1 MYTAPQQETHHQI
14 PQRQPS
20 FTGLPPI
27 SPGPEFGSALGISS
41 AHFVLAGSSEEDTT
55 IVPRDRT
62 LDLQQGLDRRTA
74 ATSSSPP
81 AASEP
86 APTVAPVPRSLP
98 SPQSWMND
106 AVSHN
111 GIKSVA
117 ETTTSNHNK
126 AGLTNLTHTR
136 ADSSSGASTG
146 PSSPSMNNYSTQ
158 PVSTYRPSQ
167 GHSVHM
173 QGAYAVNT
181 QPIQGQQ
188 QHFAHQPVGQSQ
200 QVGGGQYTVTVNGN
214 TFQQQQH
221 PYMQQQQNQH
231 LQQQQQQQHHEP
243 YQPQQQ
249 HHFNQPSPHN
259 GGQHNVN
266 GDVNGMAQQ
275 QYQPQQHQLQSQQ
288 QQFAQPSSQ
297 YAVQNGQ
304 PNFASNPQGGGA
316 PASYQQFAAS
326 SGTPRAM
333 PSPSL
338 AQNGTFILPPGW
350 KAEESHLQQPL
361 SSPRHRGSPSI
372 SSVKPQPTREA
383 YEIDKETGAMSTRS
397 VSPPTQ
403 STGNM
408 RQLLQ
413 EASASSSSQ
422 NGYAPPNPPFAHHGQ
437 STPGPSGGQSS
448 SQNGFAPPNPPFAQ
462 QDHGAPLGR
471 TSTNNTQ
478 GSDRPDSKR
487 SSRVFNSIR
496 NRLGGNMNDDV
507 TGDGV
512 SDASAL
518 SEEQVKKGPSNLF
531 GLRGNGQQS
540 GEGRASYDLVGNPER
555 SFFEAPSEK
564 KHSFFTRPTKGMG
577 FGSSGQDQSSRPGTS
592 GSYGGMSSPPP
603 IVGFGPSVPRKNRFS
618 KITGMLNRDGKPE
631 NQLSQPQSYN
641 SQTHVSRPSLT
652 GQRPFPGMPMSPPG
666 GPVGVSEMNTP
677 NRSRAASAATETRPS
692 FGEHGRNMSVQGFM
706 STQPATGH
714 FGEEDRG
721 RKVSAGN
728 LLSKFMGKRSESKT
742 REQQLQASSS
752 GLGQP
757 QGMMNQG
764 QSPPRPGQPGQF
776 PSFLAHSMGMPGQ
789 PPVLPPQGQYA
800 GLAQQVH
807 QNQHQQQ
814 LQGQSQPP
822 PPPPTGLSSA
832 RLGAYLQGGPS
843 PGVSPVTQSS
853 GSPFTAQP
861 PGPLNVDTRQP
872 TPLQTTQAPSQ
883 QGIQNPQSPV
893 AVVQIATAVPIRQV
907 ERSPNSN
914 SVTGGF
920 SGQNS
925 PQDSVRGRSS
935 SVVNQIDVAGPRRPL
950 LDAQGRIRSGSSAVS
965 QPNTTQSP
973 HPVHIASLQ
982 QAPPV
987 RKPIHPS
994 SPQDTAHSGPQDSSS
1009 IDDER
1014 HESIGHSSQDS
1025 PTARRVSQNT
1035 ANHSQSASQT
1045 TPSTSPA
1052 PSQEQQP
1059 VPPHGPPK
1067 SIDAGLAQQYQPDQ
1081 NQPSA
1086 PSPSVYRPSGPQ
1098 PVHAIQQPVQAPPV
1112 QWGATNRGQADFQ
1125 SPPGQ
1130 QIAPPV
1136 QYSMQGRPPH
1146 DMMMMTAPPQE
1157 QHPDKE
1163 GAFSR
1168 MLKTSKTFVQE
1179 RTSNEKSKS
1188 EREKLGAKLL
1198 GAFKKAK
1205 QAEALPPTPP
1215 PVASGPP
1222 GGPAWGSLQTQ
1233 TPQPMQR
1240 PSPPLQNQSSPLP
1253 TPQVVTEGL
1262 QQMPSKAQQLLGQ
1275 PPNAMYQAPADQPP
1289 PKPRRSSSETA
1300 KSQPYLNYQEERQV
1314 PGKTTPPLSPDHIGT
1329 PPAAAATAAAPSTS
1343 QTSQP
1348 NPGRPSTSSL
1358 PSGQETRGPAPPQ
1371 QKPQQQSTH
1380 QPRPSFDKPMA
1391 SNPAPTSR
1399 AKNSKQQIVVQD
1411 QQYAPVAIPQA
1422 YAPVYA
1428 GRAAP
1433 APMIN
1438 APVYA
1443 QPLMPYQAQQ
1453 QQWMHPSMMQDMV
1466 PGQIPPHMA
1475 QQGVY
1480 QQYPPYQ
1487 GTPPPMMSG
1496 GYQAPPQQYMQTQ
1509 STTPVAPDQGQRP
1522 SPGVSTQQP
1531 VHQTQTGQHDVQR
1544 PLQQSSGESSE
1555 QLREQPAQQQS
1566 WQQPMASPSPA
1577 REQQAQ
1583 SENQQT
1589 AIPPQ
1594 QFSST
1599 PSQQPTPVPPQSAHS
1614 PPASV
1619 LPAAPGTQQRFKVTP
1634 DVVTASP
1641 VQVNDAQF
1649 QVHQPSPVKPKPNS
1663 PSNDN
1668 VPRSTFAVQAVPEQ
1682 SQLQPP
1688 QSSSGDLMPQRQTS
1702 GASQVSSL
1710 TTEPATHKGSPDI
1723 QRAQIAQTA
1732 QSPGSVPGAP
1742 TASPV
1747 RQLAPITLKDEPWPR
1762 EEDSNT
1768 SAPIDKDDLYGATP
1782 RQSAMVAQEQYPI
1795 EHIIVSEPAQQSPI
1809 DESESKF
1816 AGMPAGVSVESNPE
1830 PKTASPAQ
1838 QHFFVDASPVIY
1850 QPKSATPPSAATTTS
1865 PLPNADTL
1873 AQSKSSAHLADEE
1886 PPSPTESELK
1896 PEEAKKEKDEQA
1908 NTGVGASSE
1917 NGKTN
1922 TTTINGK
1929 PVQSSQEIFDEHKR
1943 KQLVRDMEEKIA
1955 IMPEQPMLEPPK
1967 KMEDVPMMSATS
1979 YPGQEWNPYGDGFE
1993 EDDE

>member
-1 MYTAPQQETHHQI
+1 MYTAPHQEHQI

-20 FTGLPPI
+20 FIGLPPI
-27 SPGPEFGSALGISS
+27 SPGPEFGSALGFSS
-41 AHFVLAGSSEEDTT
+41 AHFGLFGSSQEDTT
-55 IVPRDRT
+55 TTTTTAPRDRN
-62 LDLQQGLDRRTA
+62 LDLQGLDRRTA
-74 ATSSSPP
+74 ASSSSFSSPP
-81 AASEP
+81 AAPEP
-86 APTVAPVPRSLP
+86 APVAPVPRSLP
-98 SPQSWMND
+98 SPQSWTNE
-106 AVSHN
+106 AVAYNSN
-111 GIKSVA
+111 KNVA
-117 ETTTSNHNK
+117 ETTSSDHNK
-126 AGLTNLTHTR
+126 AGLTNAIHTR
-136 ADSSSGASTG
+136 ADSSSGALTG

-167 GHSVHM
+167 GQSVHM

-181 QPIQGQQ
+181 QPLQSQQ
-188 QHFAHQPVGQSQ
+188 QHYAHQPVGQSHQ
-200 QVGGGQYTVTVNGN
+200 IGGGQYTVTVNGN

-221 PYMQQQQNQH
+221 PYLQQQQNQH
-231 LQQQQQQQHHEP
+231 LQHQQQQQEH
-243 YQPQQQ
+243 YQPQQQAQQQ
-249 HHFNQPSPHN
+249 HHFNRPNPHN
-259 GGQHNVN
+259 GGQYNVN
-266 GDVNGMAQQ
+266 GDGNGMSQQ
-275 QYQPQQHQLQSQQ
+275 QDQPQQHQLQNQQ
-288 QQFAQPSSQ
+288 QQYAQPGSQ
-297 YAVQNGQ
+297 FAVQNGQ
-304 PNFASNPQGGGA
+304 PNFAGNQQGGGA
-316 PASYQQFAAS
+316 PASHQQFAAS

-361 SSPRHRGSPSI
+361 TSPRHRGSPSI
-372 SSVKPQPTREA
+372 SSVKPQPSREA

-413 EASASSSSQ
+413 EASASSSQ
-422 NGYAPPNPPFAHHGQ
+422 NGYAPPNPPFAQHGQ
-437 STPGPSGGQSS
+437 ATPGSSGGQSS
-448 SQNGFAPPNPPFAQ
+448 SPNGFAPPNPPFAQ

-531 GLRGNGQQS
+531 GLRGHGQQAS
-540 GEGRASYDLVGNPER
+540 EGRASYDLVGNPER

-564 KHSFFTRPTKGMG
+564 KRSFFTRPTGGMG
-577 FGSSGQDQSSRPGTS
+577 FGSSGQDQPSRPGTS
-592 GSYGGMSSPPP
+592 ESYGGMSSPPP

-618 KITGMLNRDGKPE
+618 KITGMLNRDAKPE

-641 SQTHVSRPSLT
+641 GQAHMSRPSLT

-666 GPVGVSEMNTP
+666 GPVGVAQVNTP
-677 NRSRAASAATETRPS
+677 HRSRAASAATETRPS

-706 STQPATGH
+706 STQPPGH
-714 FGEEDRG
+714 FSEEDRG

-728 LLSKFMGKRSESKT
+728 LLSKFIGKRSESKT
-742 REQQLQASSS
+742 REQQLQASNS

-814 LQGQSQPP
+814 LQGQPQSPP
-822 PPPPTGLSSA
+822 PGLSSA

-872 TPLQTTQAPSQ
+872 NPLQITQAPSQ
-883 QGIQNPQSPV
+883 QGTQNPQSPV

-935 SVVNQIDVAGPRRPL
+935 SVVNQIEVPGPRRPL
-950 LDAQGRIRSGSSAVS
+950 LDSQGRIRSGSSAIS
-965 QPNTTQSP
+965 QPNATQSP
-973 HPVHIASLQ
+973 HPVHIAALQ
-982 QAPPV
+982 QAPAVRRPV
-987 RKPIHPS
+987 HPS
-994 SPQDTAHSGPQDSSS
+994 SPQDTSHLGPQDSSS

-1014 HESIGHSSQDS
+1014 QQSIGHSSQDS

-1059 VPPHGPPK
+1059 GPPHAPPK

-1081 NQPSA
+1081 SQPSA

-1098 PVHAIQQPVQAPPV
+1098 PVHAIQQPVQPPPV
-1112 QWGATNRGQADFQ
+1112 QWGAPNRGQNDFQ
-1125 SPPGQ
+1125 NPASQ
-1130 QIAPPV
+1130 QSAPPV
-1136 QYSMQGRPPH
+1136 QQYSMQGRPPH
-1146 DMMMMTAPPQE
+1146 DMMMMTAAPQE
-1157 QHPDKE
+1157 QNPDKE
-1163 GAFSR
+1163 GAFAR

-1179 RTSNEKSKS
+1179 RTSSEKSKS

-1205 QAEALPPTPP
+1205 QAEATPPTTP

-1233 TPQPMQR
+1233 VPQPLQR
-1240 PSPPLQNQSSPLP
+1240 PSPPLQTQSAPLP

-1289 PKPRRSSSETA
+1289 PKARRSSSETA
-1300 KSQPYLNYQEERQV
+1300 KSQPYLNYQEERQA

-1329 PPAAAATAAAPSTS
+1329 PPATTATVPSAS
-1343 QTSQP
+1343 QSSQP
-1348 NPGRPSTSSL
+1348 NPGRPSTSSA
-1358 PSGQETRGPAPPQ
+1358 PSVQGSQGPVPPQ
-1371 QKPQQQSTH
+1371 QKPQQQPT
-1380 QPRPSFDKPMA
+1380 QPRPSFDKPMS
-1391 SNPAPTSR
+1391 SNSAAPSR
-1399 AKNSKQQIVVQD
+1399 GKNPKQQFVAPD

-1422 YAPVYA
+1422 YATVYA
-1428 GRAAP
+1428 GQATP
-1433 APMIN
+1433 ALAVN

-1443 QPLMPYQAQQ
+1443 QPPLPYQAQQ
-1453 QQWMHPSMMQDMV
+1453 QQWMHPSMMHGMV
-1466 PGQIPPHMA
+1466 PGQMPPHMA
-1475 QQGVY
+1475 QQGLY

-1487 GTPPPMMSG
+1487 GTPPPIMNAA
-1496 GYQAPPQQYMQTQ
+1496 YQAPPQQYMQAQ
-1509 STTPVAPDQGQRP
+1509 PGTPAPPNQGRLP
-1522 SPGVSTQQP
+1522 SPGVSGQQP
-1531 VHQTQTGQHDVQR
+1531 VHQ
-1544 PLQQSSGESSE
+1544 PSSGEYSE
-1555 QLREQPAQQQS
+1555 QPREPSTQQQG
-1566 WQQPMASPSPA
+1566 WQQPMTASPPVQEQRAQSVD
-1577 REQQAQ
+1577 QQA
-1583 SENQQT
+1583 SITQQQISL
-1589 AIPPQ
+1589 A
-1594 QFSST
+1594 

-1614 PPASV
+1614 PPPAT
-1619 LPAAPGTQQRFKVTP
+1619 LPGVSGPQQHYTVTP

-1641 VQVNDAQF
+1641 VQVNDAKF
-1649 QVHQPSPVKPKPNS
+1649 QVQQPSPVKAQSSS
-1663 PSNDN
+1663 PSNEN
-1668 VPRSTFAVQAVPEQ
+1668 VPRSTFAVQAMPEQ

-1732 QSPGSVPGAP
+1732 QTPGSIPSTQP
-1742 TASPV
+1742 ASPE
-1747 RQLAPITLKDEPWPR
+1747 RRLAPITLKDEPWPR
-1762 EEDSNT
+1762 EESVNT
-1768 SAPIDKDDLYGATP
+1768 SAPLDKDDLYGATP

-1795 EHIIVSEPAQQSPI
+1795 EHIILSEPAQQSPI

-1816 AGMPAGVSVESNPE
+1816 AGMPAGMSVEPSSE
-1830 PKTASPAQ
+1830 PKIASPAE
-1838 QHFFVDASPVIY
+1838 QHFFVDASPAINE
-1850 QPKSATPPSAATTTS
+1850 PKSATPPSAATTTS
-1865 PLPNADTL
+1865 TLPNADTL
-1873 AQSKSSAHLADEE
+1873 TRSKSSDEE

-1896 PEEAKKEKDEQA
+1896 PEEAKREEDEASASA
-1908 NTGVGASSE
+1908 NAGE

-1922 TTTINGK
+1922 NFTINGK

-1955 IMPEQPMLEPPK
+1955 IMPEPPMLEPPK

>member
-1 MYTAPQQETHHQI
+1 MYAAPQQEHQI
-14 PQRQPS
+14 PQRQSS
-20 FTGLPPI
+20 FIGLPPI
-27 SPGPEFGSALGISS
+27 SPGPEFGSALGLPS
-41 AHFVLAGSSEEDTT
+41 AHFGLVGSSEQDTT
-55 IVPRDRT
+55 ATTTTVLRDRN
-62 LDLQQGLDRRTA
+62 LDLQGLDRRPAAA
-74 ATSSSPP
+74 ATSSSISPQ
-81 AASEP
+81 AAPES
-86 APTVAPVPRSLP
+86 APSVPVPRSLP
-98 SPQSWMND
+98 SPQSWTNE
-106 AVSHN
+106 AVN
-111 GIKSVA
+111 YNNTKNIA
-117 ETTTSNHNK
+117 ETTSSNHNK
-126 AGLTNLTHTR
+126 AGLTNAIHTR
-136 ADSSSGASTG
+136 ADSTSGASTG
-146 PSSPSMNNYSTQ
+146 PSSPSMNNYSAQ

-167 GHSVHM
+167 GQSVHM

-181 QPIQGQQ
+181 QPLQSQQ
-188 QHFAHQPVGQSQ
+188 QHYAHQPVGQSHQ
-200 QVGGGQYTVTVNGN
+200 IAGGQYTVTVNGN

-221 PYMQQQQNQH
+221 PYLQQQQQNQH
-231 LQQQQQQQHHEP
+231 LQQQQHHHHPQQDQYQPQQQA
-243 YQPQQQ
+243 QQQ
-249 HHFNQPSPHN
+249 HHFNQPNPQN
-259 GGQHNVN
+259 GGQYNVN
-266 GDVNGMAQQ
+266 GDGNGMSQQ
-275 QYQPQQHQLQSQQ
+275 PYQPQQPQQ
-288 QQFAQPSSQ
+288 QQQQQQQQYAQPGSH

-304 PNFASNPQGGGA
+304 PTFAGNQQGGGA

-361 SSPRHRGSPSI
+361 TSPRPRGSPSI
-372 SSVKPQPTREA
+372 SAVKPQPPREA

-413 EASASSSSQ
+413 EASASSSQ
-422 NGYAPPNPPFAHHGQ
+422 NGYAPPNPPFAQQ
-437 STPGPSGGQSS
+437 SQAALGSPGAQSS

-462 QDHGAPLGR
+462 QDNGAPLGR

-478 GSDRPDSKR
+478 GSERPDSKR

-531 GLRGNGQQS
+531 GLRGHGQQAS
-540 GEGRASYDLVGNPER
+540 EGRASYDLVGNPER

-564 KHSFFTRPTKGMG
+564 KQRSFFTRPTGGMG

-592 GSYGGMSSPPP
+592 ESYGGMSSPPP

-618 KITGMLNRDGKPE
+618 KITGMLNRDAKPE
-631 NQLSQPQSYN
+631 NQLSQPQSYS
-641 SQTHVSRPSLT
+641 SQTHMSRPSLT
-652 GQRPFPGMPMSPPG
+652 GQRPFPGMPMSPHG
-666 GPVGVSEMNTP
+666 GPLGGAQMSTP

-706 STQPATGH
+706 STQPPGH
-714 FGEEDRG
+714 FSEEDRG

-728 LLSKFMGKRSESKT
+728 LLSKFIGKRSESKT
-742 REQQLQASSS
+742 REQQLQASTP

-814 LQGQSQPP
+814 LQGQPQSPP
-822 PPPPTGLSSA
+822 PGLSSA

-861 PGPLNVDTRQP
+861 PGPLNVDTRQLN
-872 TPLQTTQAPSQ
+872 PLQTSQIPSQ
-883 QGIQNPQSPV
+883 QGTQNPQSPV

-925 PQDSVRGRSS
+925 PQDSARGRSS
-935 SVVNQIDVAGPRRPL
+935 SVVNQIEVSGPRRPL
-950 LDAQGRIRSGSSAVS
+950 LDSQGRIRSGSSAIS

-973 HPVHIASLQ
+973 HPVHIAALQ

-987 RKPIHPS
+987 RKPVHPS
-994 SPQDTAHSGPQDSSS
+994 SPLDTSHLGPQDSSS

-1014 HESIGHSSQDS
+1014 QQSIGHSSQDS

-1059 VPPHGPPK
+1059 GPPHAPPK

-1081 NQPSA
+1081 SQPPA

-1098 PVHAIQQPVQAPPV
+1098 PVHRIQQPVQPPPV
-1112 QWGATNRGQADFQ
+1112 QWGAPNRGQNDFHNPAAQQ
-1125 SPPGQ
+1125 S
-1130 QIAPPV
+1130 APPV
-1136 QYSMQGRPPH
+1136 QQYSMQGRPPH

-1157 QHPDKE
+1157 QNPDKE

-1179 RTSNEKSKS
+1179 RASSEKSKS

-1205 QAEALPPTPP
+1205 QAEVTPPTNA
-1215 PVASGPP
+1215 PVALGPP

-1233 TPQPMQR
+1233 TPQPLQR
-1240 PSPPLQNQSSPLP
+1240 PSPPLQTQSAPLP

-1289 PKPRRSSSETA
+1289 PKARRSSSETA
-1300 KSQPYLNYQEERQV
+1300 ESQPYPNHQEEKQA

-1329 PPAAAATAAAPSTS
+1329 PPATAAAIPSTS

-1348 NPGRPSTSSL
+1348 NLERPSTNSA
-1358 PSGQETRGPAPPQ
+1358 PSGQGLQGPAPPQ
-1371 QKPQQQSTH
+1371 QKPQQQPT

-1391 SNPAPTSR
+1391 SNSAAPSR
-1399 AKNSKQQIVVQD
+1399 SKNLKQQFVASD

-1428 GRAAP
+1428 GQAAP
-1433 APMIN
+1433 TPVVN

-1443 QPLMPYQAQQ
+1443 QPMMPYQAQQ
-1453 QQWMHPSMMQDMV
+1453 QQWMHPSMMQGMV

-1475 QQGVY
+1475 QQGLY
-1480 QQYPPYQ
+1480 PQYPPYQ
-1487 GTPPPMMSG
+1487 GTPPPMMNA
-1496 GYQAPPQQYMQTQ
+1496 GYRAPPQQYVQAQ
-1509 STTPVAPDQGQRP
+1509 SGTPAPPNQGQMP
-1522 SPGVSTQQP
+1522 SPGVSGQQP
-1531 VHQTQTGQHDVQR
+1531 VQQAQAVQHDVQQ
-1544 PLQQSSGESSE
+1544 PLQQPSGDSSKQPQE
-1555 QLREQPAQQQS
+1555 QHTQQQG
-1566 WQQPMASPSPA
+1566 WQQPMTAPLPA
-1577 REQQAQ
+1577 QGQQAQ
-1583 SENQQT
+1583 PENQQT
-1589 AIPPQ
+1589 PVPPQ
-1594 QFSST
+1594 QINT
-1599 PSQQPTPVPPQSAHS
+1599 APSQQPTPVPPQSAYS
-1614 PPASV
+1614 PPAAALS
-1619 LPAAPGTQQRFKVTP
+1619 PAPESQQFTVSQNA
-1634 DVVTASP
+1634 VTASP
-1641 VQVNDAQF
+1641 VHANDAHF
-1649 QVHQPSPVKPKPNS
+1649 QVHQPSPVKPKSSS
-1663 PSNDN
+1663 PSNEN
-1668 VPRSTFAVQAVPEQ
+1668 ESRSTFAVQAMPEQ

-1688 QSSSGDLMPQRQTS
+1688 QSSNGDLMPQRQTS

-1723 QRAQIAQTA
+1723 QRAQIAQTTQSSQSAPEA
-1732 QSPGSVPGAP
+1732 QP
-1742 TASPV
+1742 ASPE
-1747 RQLAPITLKDEPWPR
+1747 RRLAPITLKDEPWPR
-1762 EEDSNT
+1762 EESSNT
-1768 SAPIDKDDLYGATP
+1768 TASVDKDDLYGATP
-1782 RQSAMVAQEQYPI
+1782 RQSAMVAQEQHPI
-1795 EHIIVSEPAQQSPI
+1795 EHIILSEPAQQSPI

-1816 AGMPAGVSVESNPE
+1816 AGMPAGMSAEPTSE
-1830 PKTASPAQ
+1830 PKIASPAQ
-1838 QHFFVDASPVIY
+1838 QHFFVDASPAINE
-1850 QPKSATPPSAATTTS
+1850 PKSATTPPSAATTTS

-1873 AQSKSSAHLADEE
+1873 TQSKSSEEE

-1896 PEEAKKEKDEQA
+1896 PEKGKGEGDASASGE
-1908 NTGVGASSE
+1908 NT
-1917 NGKTN
+1917 KTN
-1922 TTTINGK
+1922 NTINGK

-1955 IMPEQPMLEPPK
+1955 IMPEPPMLEPPRRV
-1967 KMEDVPMMSATS
+1967 EDVPMMSATS